1 MNCEIIAVG
10 DEVLTGD
17 IVNTNAREIAAGL
30 EDAGVRVRRQT
41 VTSDNP
47 AEIRQ
52 TLAEAFDRS
61 DVILTIGGL
70 GPTYDD
76 ITRESAAEQMGV
88 PLVRDPETERRIRE
102 YFTATGREL
111 TDNNWRQAMIP
122 EGGEALVNLN
132 GTAPG
137 IWLEKDGK
145 ILIQLPGPPR
155 ECLPIFRESVLPR
168 LRERTGQKR
177 VTRSV
182 RIFGIPEAAAESRLH
197 DRMTASRNPVIAP
210 YVKDGEVEIR
220 LRAWADTEEAA
231 YALTEAPAREI
242 AAEFGD
248 HAYSLNGE
256 SLSEVLVRTLRET
269 GSMPPPRKAA
279 PAVWSPLPS
288 PRLPGH
294 RRCLTAACAAMPTP
308 SRPVCWAF
316 RRRPSGSTALYP
328 KPVPLKWRGV
338 SGNSWELTLPYR
350 SPVLPDRAA
359 ALRKSRWAPSA
370 SASPPP
376 TGNTPSPGT
385 TAPRAAVSGSRT
397 GPGPL
402 WKPSSSCSLPPADWE
417 RNSNPY
423 AFLEPLI
430 SAGAAAGLSASGR
443 EVLSCIPKHSNISMK
458 KGCSILP

>member
-122 EGGEALVNLN
+122 ESGEALVNLN

-145 ILIQLPGPPR
+145 ILVQLPGPPGNA
-155 ECLPIFRESVLPR
+155 C
-168 LRERTGQKR
+168 
-177 VTRSV
+177 
-182 RIFGIPEAAAESRLH
+182 
-197 DRMTASRNPVIAP
+197 
-210 YVKDGEVEIR
+210 
-220 LRAWADTEEAA
+220 
-231 YALTEAPAREI
+231 
-242 AAEFGD
+242 
-248 HAYSLNGE
+248 
-256 SLSEVLVRTLRET
+256 
-269 GSMPPPRKAA
+269 
-279 PAVWSPLPS
+279 PS
-288 PRLPGH
+288 
-294 RRCLTAACAAMPTP
+294 
-308 SRPVCWAF
+308 
-316 RRRPSGSTALYP
+316 
-328 KPVPLKWRGV
+328 
-338 SGNSWELTLPYR
+338 SGNRYCPGCVSAPVR
-350 SPVLPDRAA
+350 S
-359 ALRKSRWAPSA
+359 
-370 SASPPP
+370 
-376 TGNTPSPGT
+376 G
-385 TAPRAAVSGSRT
+385 
-397 GPGPL
+397 
-402 WKPSSSCSLPPADWE
+402 
-417 RNSNPY
+417 
-423 AFLEPLI
+423 
-430 SAGAAAGLSASGR
+430 
-443 EVLSCIPKHSNISMK
+443 
-458 KGCSILP
+458 

>member
-30 EDAGVRVRRQT
+30 EDTGVRVRRQI

-145 ILIQLPGPPR
+145 ILVQLPGPPR

-256 SLSEVLVRTLRET
+256 SLSEVLVRTLRENGLHATAAESCT
-269 GSMPPPRKAA
+269 GGMVTAAITSVAGASEVFDGGVCSYANTVKAGLLGVSEEILREHG
-279 PAVWSPLPS
+279 AVSE
-288 PRLPGH
+288 
-294 RRCLTAACAAMPTP
+294 ACAAEMARGVRKLMGADLAVSVTGIAGPGGGTP
-308 SRPVCWAF
+308 E
-316 RRRPSGSTALYP
+316 
-328 KPVPLKWRGV
+328 KPVGTVCFGV
-338 SGNSWELTLPYR
+338 STPDGEYTLTRHYR
-350 SPVLPDRAA
+350 SQGSSVRESNRTRSALEAQFQLLLAA
-359 ALRKSRWAPSA
+359 RRL
-370 SASPPP
+370 
-376 TGNTPSPGT
+376 G
-385 TAPRAAVSGSRT
+385 
-397 GPGPL
+397 
-402 WKPSSSCSLPPADWE
+402 
-417 RNSNPY
+417 
-423 AFLEPLI
+423 
-430 SAGAAAGLSASGR
+430 
-443 EVLSCIPKHSNISMK
+443 K
-458 KGCSILP
+458 KQ